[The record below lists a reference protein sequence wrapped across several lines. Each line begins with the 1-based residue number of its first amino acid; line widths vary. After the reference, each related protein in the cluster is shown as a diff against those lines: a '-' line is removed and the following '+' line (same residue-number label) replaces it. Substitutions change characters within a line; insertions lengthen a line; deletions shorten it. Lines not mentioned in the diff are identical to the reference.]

1 MWSWQ
6 LVFLIHEEKITRFQ
20 IIFIHQFI
28 TLRNFSFKMS
38 INFFLNCER
47 YEVRVKSFFCFFIK
61 KYMLH
66 CRCCLW
72 WGRNDVE
79 FFFFK
84 GGFFIFMEAAM
95 KFFQFIVT
103 LLVLFVMGREWRG
116 GFFEKRWSFFQCS
129 WKRHWSFFQCSWKRQ
144 WSFFEVRIFLFY
156 LTFLNLKILKFRS
169 FFLLN

>member
-79 FFFFK
+79 FFLK
-84 GGFFIFMEAAM
+84 EGF
-95 KFFQFIVT
+95 
-103 LLVLFVMGREWRG
+103 
-116 GFFEKRWSFFQCS
+116 SY
-129 WKRHWSFFQCSWKRQ
+129 SWKRQ
-144 WSFFEVRIFLFY
+144 WSFFNLLSHCWYCLWWGGNDVEVFLKKGGLFFNVHGSGIEVFFNVHGSGNEV
-156 LTFLNLKILKFRS
+156 FLKSGYSCFI
-169 FFLLN
+169 